1 MLLRV
6 STNLLINPRIL
17 LKLIKIQKVKTTK
30 ELLIKILGFYTIL
43 LKMCMYSFCIRFY
56 WNKIWFNPEYK
67 KIFFLDARILFVV
80 DYTAIIF
87 GLFLYSA
94 SLYGWFS
101 KKKSSDF
108 IVCLFAVF
116 RMCIS
121 MYIYLVIENRTAD
134 LLNKRWNLK
143 LFETIILRL
152 KTLWGFCF
160 IFSPKHLGRVLL

>member
-101 KKKSSDF
+101 KKK
-108 IVCLFAVF
+108 IVWFYCLFVCRF
-116 RMCIS
+116 QDV
-121 MYIYLVIENRTAD
+121 YIYVH
-134 LLNKRWNLK
+134 LLGHRK
-143 LFETIILRL
+143 
-152 KTLWGFCF
+152 
-160 IFSPKHLGRVLL
+160 